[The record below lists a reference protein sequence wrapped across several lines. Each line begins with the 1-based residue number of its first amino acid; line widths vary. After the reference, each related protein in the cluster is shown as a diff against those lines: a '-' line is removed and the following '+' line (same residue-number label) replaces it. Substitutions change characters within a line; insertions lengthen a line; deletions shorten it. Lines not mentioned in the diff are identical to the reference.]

1 MIPPVE
7 MEQPCSFKAGILR
20 VDMDLYIY
28 FFEVLNHPYCSIKWW
43 SVTKPVNKVRYKFFH
58 MPEPM
63 APANT
68 PEKSTEN
75 IQNTWQIKMYV
86 VEFIQPKD
94 LNII

>member
-1 MIPPVE
+1 
-7 MEQPCSFKAGILR
+7 
-20 VDMDLYIY
+20 
-28 FFEVLNHPYCSIKWW
+28 
-43 SVTKPVNKVRYKFFH
+43 

-94 LNII
+94 LNIIWNCIYFLYEID